1 MQREFKQVNQNIQ
14 KVDGTSLVRGKGVF
28 VDDIELRNMLY
39 AKLLWSPHAHAGIK
53 NINTKKAEMLEGV
66 EAVLTYKDVPRIPF
80 TTAGQGAPEPSPYD
94 TFILDNKV
102 RFVGDRVAAVA
113 ATTPEIAQKAVDL
126 IEVEYEVLP
135 AVLDARDSMKNGAP
149 IIHDE
154 KEAVIPIPIIYEPWK
169 NLVAHVD
176 INIGNVED
184 GFKESD
190 FVFTHEYETHYAT
203 HTPMEPHVAITYLDE
218 NGRLVIRTST
228 QVPFHVRRIVSR
240 ALNIPVKNI
249 RVIKPR
255 IGGGFGGK
263 QEILIEDICSALTL
277 KTKKAVRLFYTR
289 KEEFISSRTRHPQ
302 IIKLKTGIKKDGSI
316 CAIDLD
322 IIMNTGAYG
331 SHGLT
336 VLCNSGSKLLPL
348 IRCNNVR
355 FEGNTVYTNL
365 PVGGAYR
372 GYGATQSYF
381 AMGVQLDE
389 MAEAIGMDIVEL
401 CKKIHIRTGE
411 GSPVFQALG
420 EGKAGVEQK
429 IGSCGLPECLDL
441 GAKEIDWK
449 NKVKLYASKR
459 NSKDRYKKGVGMAML
474 MQGSSIPEIDMGAAS
489 LKMNEDGSFNL
500 LVGATDLGTGSDTIL
515 AQMVAE
521 VLSVETNKIIVYS
534 SDTDMTPFDVGAY
547 ASSTTYLSGSAVIKA
562 AQKVKEQILKV
573 AGEML
578 DEAWENLNIENGK
591 AIGTNGEKTFSEIA
605 NYTLYERNQF
615 QIASHA
621 SHITHK
627 SPPPF
632 AAHFV
637 EVEVDTLTGKTK
649 VLKYIAAVDCG
660 TPINPKLAEGQTEG
674 AVLNGISYALCEEY
688 IFNDKGR
695 MLNPNFDNYKI
706 YTTADLPEIKTILVQ
721 TYEETGPFGAK
732 SVSEI
737 SINGALP
744 AISNAIYN
752 AVGVRMRKS
761 PFSPERVLK
770 ALQTCHKEHGMHGEN
785 KTTDEH

>member
-1 MQREFKQVNQNIQ
+1 MERTFNQVNKSIR
-14 KVDGTSLVRGKGVF
+14 KVDGIALVTGAPVF
-28 VDDIELRNMLY
+28 ADDIDLKDMLH
-39 AKLLWSPHAHAGIK
+39 AKILWSPHAHAIIK
-53 NINTKKAEMLEGV
+53 KIDTSKAESVDGV
-66 EAVLTYKDVPRIPF
+66 KAVLTYKDVPRIPF

-94 TFILDNKV
+94 TFILDRKV

-113 ATTPEIAQKAVDL
+113 AITPEIAQRAVEL

-135 AVLDARDSMKNGAP
+135 AVLDMRTALRRGAP

-154 KEAVIPIPIIYEPWK
+154 KEACIPIPVMYEPKK

-176 INIGNVED
+176 MEFGD
-184 GFKESD
+184 LKKGFEEAD
-190 FVFTHEYETHYAT
+190 FVFENEYETHYAT
-203 HTPMEPHVAITYLDE
+203 HAPMEPHVVITYLDE
-218 NGRLVIRTST
+218 NARLIIRTST
-228 QVPFHVRRIVSR
+228 QVPFHVRRIVAR

-263 QEILIEDICSALTL
+263 QEILLEDICSALTL
-277 KTKKAVRLFYTR
+277 KTGRPVRIFYTR
-289 KEEFISSRTRHPQ
+289 EEEFVSSRTRHPQ
-302 IIKLKTGIKKDGSI
+302 IINLKTGVKKDGTVT
-316 CAIDLD
+316 AIDLKVL
-322 IIMNTGAYG
+322 MNTGAYG

-336 VLCNSGSKLLPL
+336 VLTNSGSKVLPL
-348 IRCNNVR
+348 IRCENVR
-355 FEGNTVYTNL
+355 FTGDTVYTNL
-365 PVGGAYR
+365 PVAGAYR
-372 GYGATQSYF
+372 GYGATQTYF

-389 MAEAIGMDIVEL
+389 MAEAIGMDTVDF
-401 CKKIHIRTGE
+401 CKKIHIRSGE

-429 IGSCGLPECLDL
+429 IGSCGLAECIEL
-441 GAKEIDWK
+441 GAKEIDWY
-449 NKVKLYASKR
+449 NKRKKYAQNR
-459 NSKDRYKKGVGMAML
+459 NSDDRFKKGVGMVIL

-500 LVGATDLGTGSDTIL
+500 LVGATDLGTGSDTVL

-521 VLSVETNKIIVYS
+521 VLDIETNKIIVYS
-534 SDTDMTPFDVGAY
+534 SDTDITPFDVGAY
-547 ASSTTYLSGSAVIKA
+547 ASSTTYLSGMAVIKA
-562 AQKVKEQILKV
+562 AQQVKEQILKV

-578 DEAWENLNIENGK
+578 EEEWENLNLEGGKVIGKNG
-591 AIGTNGEKTFSEIA
+591 TKTFAEIA
-605 NYTLYERNQF
+605 SYSLYERHQF

-637 EVEVDTLTGKTK
+637 EVEVDTLTGKVK
-649 VLKYIAAVDCG
+649 VLKYVAAVDCG

-674 AVLNGISYALCEEY
+674 AVLNGISFALTERF
-688 IFNDKGR
+688 IFNESGK
-695 MLNPNFDNYKI
+695 MLNPNFEYYKI
-706 YTTADLPEIKTILVQ
+706 YSTADLPEIKTILVP

-752 AVGVRMRKS
+752 AVGVRLRKS
-761 PFSPERVLK
+761 PFTPERVFNEI
-770 ALQTCHKEHGMHGEN
+770 HK
-785 KTTDEH
+785 KKKF